1 MPPKK
6 ASGASKKTEQ
16 KRKEK
21 VVEDKTFG
29 LKNKKGSK
37 MQKFIQQVEHQV
49 KHGGVSKDKLAAE
62 KAQKKKGIDDDLKD
76 ITKLIKPVLDGPK
89 TSKDVDPKSIL
100 CAFFKQ
106 GMCTKGSK
114 CKWSHD
120 LNIQNK
126 VVKKNIY
133 FDSRDLKKEENET
146 NENWDDN
153 KLKEVAE
160 KKHGEKDRKRPNQ
173 TDIICKYF
181 LDAVENNKYGWFWEC
196 QNGDSCIYRHA
207 LPEGY
212 ILKKDKKR
220 LEELNKKEEISLEE
234 LIEKERANLNTL
246 GCTKVT
252 LKTFIEWKKARL
264 REKKLKEQEEMK
276 QKQKDAK
283 MGKYN
288 MVTGK
293 ELFMFASASTNQ
305 DADDDEGVDVDY
317 TKEKEDDEEENVE
330 AYDIDDRT
338 FLVLQSGDVLDDGLE
353 PNNPEKTES
362 NNEKIDVDEDL
373 FQDDDIPDVSDD
385 EEKHENDIEKKV
397 GELKI

>member
-6 ASGASKKTEQ
+6 NSGPSKKTEQ
-16 KRKEK
+16 KKKEK
-21 VVEDKTFG
+21 VLEDKTFG
-29 LKNKKGSK
+29 LKNKKGNK
-37 MQKFIQQVEHQV
+37 MQKYIQQVEHQV
-49 KHGGVSKDKLAAE
+49 KHGSVSKEKLAAE
-62 KAQKKKGIDDDLKD
+62 KASKKKGIDDDLKD
-76 ITKLIKPVLDGPK
+76 ITKLIKPVLDAPK
-89 TSKDVDPKSIL
+89 NAKDVDPKSIL

-126 VVKKNIY
+126 AVKKNIY
-133 FDSRDLKKEENET
+133 FDSRDLKKEEDET
-146 NENWDDN
+146 NENWDDV

-246 GCTKVT
+246 SCTKVT

-264 REKKLKEQEEMK
+264 LEKKLKEQEEMK

-283 MGKYN
+283 LGKFN
-288 MVTGK
+288 AVTGK
-293 ELFMFASASTNQ
+293 ELFMFASASTTQ
-305 DADDDEGVDVDY
+305 DADDDEGADVDY
-317 TKEKEDDEEENVE
+317 TKDPDDEEDNVE
-330 AYDIDDRT
+330 AYDVDDRT
-338 FLVLQSGDVLDDGLE
+338 FLVLQSGDVLDEGIELDNSIQVK
-353 PNNPEKTES
+353 NNTQTV
-362 NNEKIDVDEDL
+362 DVDEDL
-373 FQDDDIPDVSDD
+373 FQDDDIPDLSDD
-385 EEKHENDIEKKV
+385 EEKIESKIEEKV